1 MFEMVLMFFG
11 FLMGTFQS
19 PNWHWLSVGALVFLG
34 IREMVRFLL
43 D

>member
-11 FLMGTFQS
+11 FLMGAFQS
-19 PNWHWLSVGALVFLG
+19 PSWNWLVVGALVLLG
-34 IREMVRFLL
+34 VREMVKFLL